1 MRKIMISLC
10 LSAAAISLGGCS
22 SVKPDA
28 GEEAVL
34 VKKPW
39 IFGHGGVDETPVTTG
54 RTFVALSTDAVYVD
68 VKPVEWTVPFD
79 DLMTKDGVP
88 IHFDA
93 AIVVQVTDSVKMIKQ
108 FGPKW
113 FGNNIESVFRNLV
126 RQAVRKHGMNEV
138 AIDTVAV
145 DDIDREVSTALK
157 AYIEKTGLPVKL
169 IRMTVGKANPPD
181 SIKNQRVATA
191 SEQQRQATEGM
202 TQAAEVARKQ
212 AEIARAEADNA
223 YRQQMSLS
231 PEQFVDL
238 QRINMMQKV
247 CAEGGCTFI
256 VGNGTALVSQK

>member
-1 MRKIMISLC
+1 MRKSLMLC
-10 LSAAAISLGGCS
+10 LSAAAVALSGCS
-22 SVKPDA
+22 SVTPDA

-39 IFGHGGVDETPVTTG
+39 FFGHGGVDPTPVTTG
-54 RTFVALSTDAVYVD
+54 RTFVAWSTDSVIVN
-68 VKPVEWTVPFD
+68 VKPAEWTVPFD

-93 AIVVQVTDSVKMIKQ
+93 AVVVQVTDSVKMIER

-113 FGNNIESVFRNLV
+113 FQNNIESVFRNYV

-138 AIDTVAV
+138 AIDTAAV
-145 DDIDREVSTALK
+145 DDIDREVSTALA
-157 AYIEKTGLPVKL
+157 AYIKKTGLPVKL
-169 IRMTVGKANPPD
+169 VRMTVGKANPPD

-191 SEQQRQATEGM
+191 SEQQRRATEGM
-202 TQAAEVARKQ
+202 TQEAEVARKQ

-238 QRINMMQKV
+238 QRINMMEKV
-247 CAEGGCTFI
+247 CANKGCTFI
-256 VGNGTALVSQK
+256 VGNGTALVGGR